1 MATTPRKD
9 LPGTNAPNWSQRV
22 TEELRV
28 LMGRGGNGRALT
40 AKDLIDS
47 GIAKPGAGGGL
58 VPGVPGGGD
67 TEPDLT
73 PPPMPTGFAVSAGL
87 STVFVEHDAPA
98 YTQGHGHDRTVVYGV
113 LQTGS
118 TAPTFDQAVV
128 LFQFQGTIGAYPA
141 ALGTRYRLWI
151 KWQSQDGVQSVSP
164 AGGTNGLDVQTGKIG
179 NNDLGPLIVEAGNLA
194 NGSVSASKLAA
205 QAVDA
210 TKFAAGIEPVS
221 VSTAGTLPTV
231 KSTSTIVWQGK
242 LYRWDGSKYTAAVPT
257 VDLTGTIIASQIAA
271 GAIDATKF
279 ASGIEPVTNSAA
291 ASLPTVKTT
300 TVITW
305 QGKLY
310 RWDGAKYTAEVAVV
324 DLAGQI
330 DAAKLADNAVTV
342 SKIAAGAVEAG
353 KLATGAVTAEKIAA
367 AAVDATKFASGIE
380 PVTNSAAASLP
391 TVKST
396 TVITWQGK
404 LYRWNGTAY
413 SAAVPTTDLTGQ
425 INSAQLA
432 DSAVTVAKIAAGAV
446 DAGKLASNAV
456 TADKIAASAVDATK
470 FASGIE
476 PVGIV
481 SGATLPTVKTTSTI
495 VFGGKL
501 YRWSGTAYT
510 AATAATDVTGQL
522 TDAQLAAINATKLT
536 GQITGTQITDGAIST
551 PKIAAGAVSAS
562 QIAAGAVTA
571 GKIAANAVTAT
582 EIAAGA
588 VTAGKIAA
596 NAVTANEIA
605 ANAITSA
612 KIAAGAVN
620 AAQIAAGAI
629 TASKIAI
636 SDSTNLIPD
645 QDLFDAAAWA
655 VPAGWS
661 IERSPADMRSQ
672 NAARHT
678 YVAGQTG
685 YSQPLVSKGFAV
697 EAGREYTFGIQS
709 KPASATATYR
719 YWYRLHFYDA
729 NDALVMIGAA
739 DYISIFVGTV
749 TVAAD
754 PVTAPSLQI
763 VAPATA
769 VKATVRVYVDRS
781 STSVDILFAGMY
793 GRMAARGELI
803 VDGAVTAVKIAA
815 KTITAAQIA
824 AGAITASE
832 LAAGSVTAGK
842 IAAGSITATELA
854 ANSVTAT
861 QIAANAVTA
870 GKIAANAVTAA
881 TIATD
886 AVTAGKVA
894 AGAINT
900 RELAANSVTA
910 AKLVVTSTDT
920 VNVDPFFQDADLW
933 NYANFTRKNVAGS
946 PGPFVLSATVNANLL
961 SFGTRTPIDTSKT
974 YLFETW
980 YLALAATPNRGFATI
995 RFYDLNGNELKS
1007 ADAPALNW
1015 PGYNSSSGNYYF
1027 PAITGTGTATSWTR
1041 HTVTVGPEG
1050 SAGFPP
1056 KAAYFAVGTFL
1067 NYSGAAPVV
1076 EMLWGGVRVIE
1087 MSRGELIVDGA
1098 ITAAKVAAKT
1108 ITAAEIAAGAITAVE
1123 LGANS
1128 VTAGKIA
1135 AGTVTANELATNSI
1149 TAVKIAAGAVT
1160 AGKIAANAVTA
1171 NEIAANAITTAK
1183 IAAGAVSAT
1192 ELAAGSVLA
1201 SKLVVSDTSTMVP
1214 DSEYQDIDMWFGD
1227 SGGTVQFRLNE
1238 TNALAGTV
1246 SKSVLQINRVT
1257 TGTTAY
1263 DGGRSSRFAVTPN
1276 TDYVL
1281 RVNVY
1286 SPGASTVKIR
1296 VVTLTPADVSRST
1309 DLDVTYASGSWGI
1322 HELKVRTSATESRA
1336 QIYIYIREDSTAA
1349 YLYVGKMRFQ
1359 EAAAGALIVD
1369 GAIIAAKLAAGSV
1382 TANAIAANSVTTN
1395 AITANAVTANE
1406 IAANAVTTA
1415 KIAAGAVS
1423 ADQIAANAITVKH
1436 LTVMDYSN
1444 IVLDPYMQDPNSW
1457 AAMPSAFVSVAPGT
1471 AGVPAGMPG
1480 MGGRRLPRGPAA
1492 AFNSRNFQ
1500 VGAGDTYYVSAQ
1512 VASDKLTGLGIRLQ
1526 LQTYANDG
1534 TEGGNDGT
1542 FIEYLTGTTLANP
1555 AAINTWQKLEA
1566 FVTIPVNAATPRTF
1580 GRLRVVVETGTADAT
1595 ASWFVTSLMAR
1606 RAASA
1611 NLIVDGA
1618 ITATKI
1624 AANAIAVG
1632 SAAIQDGAIV
1642 NAMIGNAA
1650 IDNAKIANVSA
1661 AKLTAGA
1668 LSVGSYINSSN
1679 YISGSQGWSINSN
1692 GQAEFSGVIVRG
1704 TIYSSAGSIGGISI
1718 NGNGLNSGGFS
1729 GYWWP
1734 AAGQN
1739 GFHIGPNGILLGNAN
1754 NGRYLQIEANGNIFA
1769 PGFYISNGN
1778 AVFSGN
1784 LSGAS
1789 GSFSGVLTAQRV
1801 ISMENLDYNIA
1812 TVAVGVTA
1820 ADLVGPVNG
1829 EVLGVTAPAADGN
1842 ATYIVSFHAD
1852 VGAGSAGSLQIQVD
1866 GVAQFQFPMNTGGM
1880 KSFSFTFSGNGLT
1893 RRVRLYVAG
1902 NNTSPASTVAA
1913 RSISV
1918 IVSKR

>member
-9 LPGTNAPNWSQRV
+9 LPSTNAPNWNQRV

-242 LYRWDGSKYTAAVPT
+242 LYRWDGGKYTAAVPT

-271 GAIDATKF
+271 G
-279 ASGIEPVTNSAA
+279 
-291 ASLPTVKTT
+291 
-300 TVITW
+300 
-305 QGKLY
+305 
-310 RWDGAKYTAEVAVV
+310 
-324 DLAGQI
+324 
-330 DAAKLADNAVTV
+330 
-342 SKIAAGAVEAG
+342 
-353 KLATGAVTAEKIAA
+353 
-367 AAVDATKFASGIE
+367 AVDATKFASGIE

-404 LYRWNGTAY
+404 LYRWDGAKYTAEVAVVDLSGQIDAAKLADNAVTVSKIAAGAVEAGKLAAGAVTADKIAAAAVDATKFASGIEPVTNSTASTLPTVKSTTVITWQGKLYRWNGTAY
-413 SAAVPTTDLTGQ
+413 SAAVPTTDITGQ
-425 INSAQLA
+425 ISSAQLA
-432 DSAVTVAKIAAGAV
+432 DNAVTVAKIAAGAV

-510 AATAATDVTGQL
+510 AATAAADVTGQL
-522 TDAQLAAINATKLT
+522 TDAQLAAISAAKLT

-605 ANAITSA
+605 ANAVTTA
-612 KIAAGAVN
+612 KIAAGAVT
-620 AAQIAAGAI
+620 AAEVAANAI
-629 TASKIAI
+629 TASKLAI
-636 SDSTNLIPD
+636 SDTTNLIPD
-645 QDLFDAAAWA
+645 QDFNDPAAWTSTA
-655 VPAGWS
+655 AGWS

-672 NAARHT
+672 NAVRHT
-678 YVAGQTG
+678 YVAGQVN
-685 YSQPLVSKGFAV
+685 YSSPMVSKRFAV

-719 YWYRLHFYDA
+719 YWYRVHFYDA
-729 NDALVMIGAA
+729 NSAPVIVGSS
-739 DYISIFVGTV
+739 DYVSIFVGTV
-749 TVAAD
+749 TVITD
-754 PVTAPSLQI
+754 PVYAPSLQVI
-763 VAPATA
+763 APPGAVAAD
-769 VKATVRVYVDRS
+769 VRIYVDRGA
-781 STSVDILFAGMY
+781 TSVDILFAGLFA
-793 GRMAARGELI
+793 RMAARGELI
-803 VDGAVTAVKIAA
+803 VDGAITANKIAA

-824 AGAITASE
+824 AGTITAAE
-832 LAAGSVTAGK
+832 LGAGSVTAGK

-861 QIAANAVTA
+861 QLAANAVVAGKVAANAITAGTIAANAVTTATIAAGAVTATEIAAKAITTDKLVIGNATNLLAEPTFDNGGLGWGAGTHIAIVQVTGPEGTAINAMRITPTGTDQSTSNVDWPCTGNTKTMRRVQPGVTYKFTVVWRVVSGTAGTLRVRDLELSDGLTNSWNPIINLNGTEENGTWLTATYSRTIAAGRNFAGFQLNAINSVGTVYEVASIVMQEMATGELIVDGAVTAIKIAAKTITAGQIAAGAISATELAAGAVTAGKIAAGSITATELAANSVTALQLAANAVTA
-870 GKIAANAVTAA
+870 GKVAANAITAGTIAANAVTTA
-881 TIATD
+881 TIAAG
-886 AVTAGKVA
+886 AVTAAEIA
-894 AGAINT
+894 AGAVLT
-900 RELAANSVTA
+900 S
-910 AKLVVTSTDT
+910 KLVVSDPSTMVPDAEYQDLSMWRGDSGGT
-920 VNVDPFFQDADLW
+920 VEFRLGETNALAGTVSKTVLRVNRVNSGSGYDGGASSMFGVTPNTDYVLRVNIYAPAQVDVKIRVETLSTADVSVSYDLDKSLPSAQW
-933 NYANFTRKNVAGS
+933 FANEITFRTNAAASRAMVKVFIHESSTASYVYVGKMRFAEAAAGS
-946 PGPFVLSATVNANLL
+946 
-961 SFGTRTPIDTSKT
+961 
-974 YLFETW
+974 
-980 YLALAATPNRGFATI
+980 
-995 RFYDLNGNELKS
+995 
-1007 ADAPALNW
+1007 
-1015 PGYNSSSGNYYF
+1015 
-1027 PAITGTGTATSWTR
+1027 
-1041 HTVTVGPEG
+1041 
-1050 SAGFPP
+1050 
-1056 KAAYFAVGTFL
+1056 
-1067 NYSGAAPVV
+1067 
-1076 EMLWGGVRVIE
+1076 
-1087 MSRGELIVDGA
+1087 LIVDGA
-1098 ITAAKVAAKT
+1098 ITATKVAT
-1108 ITAAEIAAGAITAVE
+1108 GAI
-1123 LGANS
+1123 
-1128 VTAGKIA
+1128 
-1135 AGTVTANELATNSI
+1135 
-1149 TAVKIAAGAVT
+1149 T

-1171 NEIAANAITTAK
+1171 NEIAANSITAAK
-1183 IAAGAVSAT
+1183 IATGAV
-1192 ELAAGSVLA
+1192 
-1201 SKLVVSDTSTMVP
+1201 
-1214 DSEYQDIDMWFGD
+1214 
-1227 SGGTVQFRLNE
+1227 N
-1238 TNALAGTV
+1238 
-1246 SKSVLQINRVT
+1246 
-1257 TGTTAY
+1257 
-1263 DGGRSSRFAVTPN
+1263 
-1276 TDYVL
+1276 
-1281 RVNVY
+1281 
-1286 SPGASTVKIR
+1286 
-1296 VVTLTPADVSRST
+1296 
-1309 DLDVTYASGSWGI
+1309 
-1322 HELKVRTSATESRA
+1322 
-1336 QIYIYIREDSTAA
+1336 
-1349 YLYVGKMRFQ
+1349 
-1359 EAAAGALIVD
+1359 
-1369 GAIIAAKLAAGSV
+1369 
-1382 TANAIAANSVTTN
+1382 
-1395 AITANAVTANE
+1395 
-1406 IAANAVTTA
+1406 
-1415 KIAAGAVS
+1415 
-1423 ADQIAANAITVKH
+1423 ADQIAANAILASKLVISDQSNMLLDTEFKD
-1436 LTVMDYSN
+1436 LTYWLTAN
-1444 IVLDPYMQDPNSW
+1444 
-1457 AAMPSAFVSVAPGT
+1457 AAVSTDAAAVAALNCTPVIASVAGATSNFEVYQRNGAYFCSVEPGRT
-1471 AGVPAGMPG
+1471 YRLSIQVYIAAGWNGRFQLNVQGFASNASTGTTS
-1480 MGGRRLPRGPAA
+1480 GGTYSTDYRTTPAA
-1492 AFNSRNFQ
+1492 A
-1500 VGAGDTYYVSAQ
+1500 
-1512 VASDKLTGLGIRLQ
+1512 ASTVTLTVD
-1526 LQTYANDG
+1526 Y
-1534 TEGGNDGT
+1534 
-1542 FIEYLTGTTLANP
+1542 
-1555 AAINTWQKLEA
+1555 
-1566 FVTIPVNAATPRTF
+1566 
-1580 GRLRVVVETGTADAT
+1580 T
-1595 ASWFVTSLMAR
+1595 ASAITSFVRFRCLAAFTS
-1606 RAASA
+1606 AAVA
-1611 NLIVDGA
+1611 GLFIGRPRMWLKQDADLIVDGA
-1618 ITATKI
+1618 IVASKI
-1624 AANAIAVG
+1624 AAGAIAVG

-1642 NAMIGNAA
+1642 NAMIANAT
-1650 IDNAKIANVSA
+1650 IDNAKIASLSA
-1661 AKLTAGA
+1661 AKITAGA

-1679 YISGSQGWSINSN
+1679 YISGSQGWSINAN

-1704 TIYSSAGSIGGISI
+1704 TIYSSAGTIGGIAI
-1718 NGNGLNSGGFS
+1718 NGNGLNSGGFW
-1729 GYWWP
+1729 GYAWP
-1734 AAGQN
+1734 PAGQN

-1754 NGRYLQIEANGNIFA
+1754 NGRYVEIQSSGNIYA
-1769 PGFYISNGN
+1769 PGFSIVNGN
-1778 AVFSGN
+1778 ATFSGN

-1789 GSFSGVLTAQRV
+1789 GTFSGALSGASGTFSGVLTAQRV

-1820 ADLVGPVNG
+1820 GDLVGPVNG
-1829 EVLGVTAPAADGN
+1829 EILGVTAPAADGN

-1852 VGAGSAGSLQIQVD
+1852 VGAGSAGGLQIQVD
-1866 GVAQFQFPMNTGGM
+1866 GGTQFQFPMNTGGM
-1880 KSFSFTFSGNGLT
+1880 KSFSFTFSGNGLS
-1893 RRVRLYVAG
+1893 RRVRLYVSN
-1902 NNTSPASTVAA
+1902 NNTSPASTVTA